1 MRRQPGRG
9 IMSYYLTERGA
20 AGDETT
26 IVLGGELDM
35 RAAPALRDA
44 LTRAIE
50 RRVKDLIVDLTDA
63 TFVDSTAIGAL
74 MQASARVREAG
85 GRLGLI
91 CTNRNVLRT
100 VEIAGLDRHLAMV
113 PTRAEA
119 LQGADTSAAGSKGVR
134 LLNVVE
140 GA

>member
-1 MRRQPGRG
+1 
-9 IMSYYLTERGA
+9 MSYYLTEMGA

-44 LTRAIE
+44 LRRAIE
-50 RRVKDLIVDLTDA
+50 RRVKHLIVDLTDA

-74 MQASARVREAG
+74 LVASAHAREAG
-85 GRLGLI
+85 GRLDLI

-100 VEIAGLDRHLAMV
+100 VEIAGLDRHIAVV
-113 PTRAEA
+113 PTHAEA
-119 LQGADTSAAGSKGVR
+119 VQLAGASAAGSKGVR
-134 LLNVVE
+134 LLNVAE